1 MLSIWNAVIHDPLL
15 NGLIFLYNTV
25 AFHNLGIAIILLTTL
40 IRFVLYPIF
49 RKSAR
54 HQKVMQELQPK
65 LKKIQE
71 EHKSDRVKQG
81 EAMMALYK
89 EHDINPMSGFFL
101 LLVQLPILIA
111 LYSIFRN
118 LDPGAFT
125 GLYSFVNHPEVLNYT
140 FGSLINL
147 AERSIVGGNLIILIF
162 AAVAQFYQA
171 KLTIPPQKSGVVEGP
186 AEKLG
191 RKMVLVGPIITVVVL
206 WQMPAAVSLYW
217 LTTSIFSIIQQVI
230 VNKEHDE
237 RTKLG
242 NIHQKSD

>member
-1 MLSIWNAVIHDPLL
+1 MLSIWNTIIHDPLL

-40 IRFVLYPIF
+40 IRFILYPIF

-54 HQKVMQELQPK
+54 HQRVMQELQPK
-65 LKKIQE
+65 LKKIQDD
-71 EHKSDRVKQG
+71 HKSDRVKQG

-89 EHDINPMSGFFL
+89 EHNINPMSGFLL

-118 LDPGAFT
+118 LDPQSFT
-125 GLYSFVNHPEVLNYT
+125 GLYSFVHAPETLNYV
-140 FGSLINL
+140 FGGLINL
-147 AERSIVGGNLIILIF
+147 SERSIVGGNLIVLIL

-171 KLTIPPQKSGVVEGP
+171 KLTIPPKKEGDVP
-186 AEKLG
+186 TQAEKLG
-191 RKMVLVGPIITVVVL
+191 QKMVLIGPVITVVVL
-206 WQMPAAVSLYW
+206 WQMPTAVSLYW

-242 NIHQKSD
+242 NIYQKGS